1 VENPYPWRALEDPPE
16 PGAGVPVASSAPSSG
31 HGTGRGTALG
41 RDDVRLARRHLVAM
55 VVLAV
60 GVLAA
65 LAVVVVVVVGP
76 AGGSTVLLT
85 DQTASAVAVGT
96 PASSNPGRALAG
108 ASPRG
113 AESGAMLVVDVAG
126 AVLRPGVYRLPVGAR
141 VVDAVAAAGGYGP
154 RVDVAAASRVN
165 LAAPLT
171 DGAQVRIP
179 SRDDATAGAA
189 APSGGS
195 GSSPGGTGAKPSDAA
210 STRPIDLNTASAE
223 ELDTLPGVG
232 PATAAKIIAAREKAR
247 FAKVDDLRGRGVVG
261 EATFRKLQGLVTV
274 RP

>member
-1 VENPYPWRALEDPPE
+1 VENPYPWRALEDSPE
-16 PGAGVPVASSAPSSG
+16 PGAGVPAGSSAPSSV

-76 AGGSTVLLT
+76 AGGSTVLPT
-85 DQTASAVAVGT
+85 DQIASAVAVGT
-96 PASSNPGRALAG
+96 PASPDPGRAVAG
-108 ASPRG
+108 ASPHG
-113 AESGAMLVVDVAG
+113 AESGAVLVVDVAG

-232 PATAAKIIAAREKAR
+232 PATGAKIIAAREKAR